1 MPIFCSPVG
10 SWGSTCHDVAFFFWG
25 GGGGGAFSF
34 IHTVTMTVHV
44 NL

>member
-1 MPIFCSPVG
+1 MPVFCSPVG

-25 GGGGGAFSF
+25 GGGGELSF